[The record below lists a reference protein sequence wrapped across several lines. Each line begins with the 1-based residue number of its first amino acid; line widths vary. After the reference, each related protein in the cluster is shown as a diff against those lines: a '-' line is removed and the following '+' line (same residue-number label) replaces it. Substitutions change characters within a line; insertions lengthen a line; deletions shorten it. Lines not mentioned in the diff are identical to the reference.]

1 MQNAFGNPQHVL
13 LLGGTSDIGLAI
25 VNAFDRASLQRVVLA
40 CRDVVKGEQQA
51 QALRTDKLQVDVVEF
66 HAEAVQGHQA
76 AIDAIAQ
83 ATGEIDVAI
92 VAFAQLGDS
101 AVTTTDAAAA
111 ASLALIDFGAA
122 VAATIAVGNQ
132 MRIQGHGSIVV
143 ISSVAGER
151 VRMANPV
158 YGGAKAGLD
167 GFAQGYGDAL
177 AADGV
182 HVMVV
187 RPGFVHSQMTAG
199 HKPAPFAT
207 TPDEVAKV
215 VVAGLRSRRRMVWAP
230 KILRP
235 MLSALRHVPGPLWR
249 RLPLS

>member
-13 LLGGTSDIGLAI
+13 LVGGTSDIGLAI
-25 VNAFDRASLQRVVLA
+25 VHAFDRSALRRVVLA

-51 QALRTDKLQVDVVEF
+51 QALRTDRLQVDVVEF
-66 HAEAVQGHQA
+66 HAQAVEGHQA

-92 VAFAQLGDS
+92 IAFAQLGDS

-111 ASLALIDFGAA
+111 AALAVIDFGAA
-122 VAATIAVGNQ
+122 VAATIAVGNR
-132 MRIQGHGSIVV
+132 MRAQGHGSIVV

-167 GFAQGYGDAL
+167 GFAQGYGDAI

-182 HVMVV
+182 HLMVV
-187 RPGFVHSQMTAG
+187 RPGYVHSQMTAG
-199 HKPAPFAT
+199 TKPAPFAT
-207 TPDEVAKV
+207 TPDAVAKIV
-215 VVAGLRSRRRMVWAP
+215 IAGLRSRRRTVWAP
-230 KILRP
+230 KILRVVF
-235 MLSALRHVPGPLWR
+235 SVLRHLPGPMWRRVPG
-249 RLPLS
+249 

>member
-25 VNAFDRASLQRVVLA
+25 VKAFDRAALQRVVLA
-40 CRDVVKGEQQA
+40 CRDVTKGEQHA
-51 QALRTDKLQVDVVEF
+51 KDLRSDALTVDVVEF
-66 HAEAVQGHQA
+66 HAEAVGGHQA

-92 VAFAQLGDS
+92 IAFAQLGDS

-111 ASLALIDFGAA
+111 AALAVIDFGAA
-122 VAATIAVGNQ
+122 VAATIAVGNR
-132 MRIQGHGSIVV
+132 MRAQGHGSIV
-143 ISSVAGER
+143 ILSSVAGER

-167 GFAQGYGDAL
+167 GFAQGYGDAI

-182 HVMVV
+182 HVMVA

-199 HKPAPFAT
+199 KEPAPFAT
-207 TPDEVAKV
+207 TPDEVAKIV
-215 VVAGLRSRRRMVWAP
+215 IAGLRSHRRMVWAP

-235 MLSALRHVPGPLWR
+235 VFSALRHVPGPLWR

>member
-1 MQNAFGNPQHVL
+1 MQNAFGNPQQVL

-25 VNAFDRASLQRVVLA
+25 VRAFDPSSLRRVVLA
-40 CRDVVKGEQQA
+40 CRDAAKGELLA
-51 QALRTDKLQVDVVEF
+51 QELRTDTLAVDVVEF
-66 HAEAVQGHQA
+66 HAEAVEGHQA
-76 AIDAIAQ
+76 AIDAIAA

-101 AVTTTDAAAA
+101 TVTTTDAAAA
-111 ASLALIDFGAA
+111 AALAGINFAGA
-122 VAATIAVGNQ
+122 VAATIAVGNR
-132 MRIQGHGSIVV
+132 MRAQGHGSIVV
-143 ISSVAGER
+143 VSSVAGER

-158 YGGAKAGLD
+158 YGGSKAGLD
-167 GFAQGYGDAL
+167 GFAQGYGDAI

-199 HKPAPFAT
+199 MDPAPFAT
-207 TPDEVAKV
+207 TPNEVAKI

-230 KILRP
+230 KVLRP
-235 MLSALRHVPGPLWR
+235 VFSALRHVPGPLWR